1 VAGRARE
8 APGGPQEPGTLKAN
22 LSGAD
27 HPPVTQA
34 SESQPS
40 GGGVHFVSVREAAL
54 RLGIG
59 RSSLYVF
66 VHSGDI
72 HLVHPFG
79 RRSVVAVVE
88 IDRLAAKLAAQAGV
102 VLQLPGDASAG

>member
-1 VAGRARE
+1 M
-8 APGGPQEPGTLKAN
+8 
-22 LSGAD
+22 
-27 HPPVTQA
+27 
-34 SESQPS
+34 
-40 GGGVHFVSVREAAL
+40 HFVSVREAAL

-59 RSSLYVF
+59 RSSLYAF

-88 IDRLAAKLAAQAGV
+88 IDRLAAKLAAKAGV
-102 VLQLPGDASAG
+102 ELESWEPHSAG